1 MELEF
6 DPVTG
11 AAIIRE
17 GDGPVERALLADIAR
32 LASLGAP
39 FSATLAA
46 TALALARS
54 LDDGPE
60 NSTASV
66 AKELR
71 ATLDKL
77 QEGARGDTGPDLSG
91 LSTPGNG
98 PA

>member
-1 MELEF
+1 MSEF
-6 DPVTG
+6 DHLVGGLVLTTPH
-11 AAIIRE
+11 
-17 GDGPVERALLADIAR
+17 DGPVARALAADINA
-32 LASLGAP
+32 LSALGAP
-39 FSATLAA
+39 FSATLAQ
-46 TALALARS
+46 TAMALARS

-60 NSTASV
+60 NTTASV

-77 QEGARGDTGPDLSG
+77 QEGARNDDGLDLSG